1 MQSQGRAALTP
12 APAKETGLRK
22 VATTSQRQSRCIK
35 VITYLS
41 LVILAFDQASKFWAV
56 TYLES
61 RGTINLIGSFLR
73 LNHTTNSG
81 AAFNIGSNFTIF
93 LTVFAIIVS
102 AGLIIFA
109 RKIADKRWAI
119 GFGGLLGGVLGNL
132 SDRIFREPQ
141 FLHGHVVDFIE
152 IPNWPI
158 FNVADIAITSSGAFI
173 AYLLF
178 KDIKPFATF
187 ADSNLRNEDDDGD
200 MA

>member
-1 MQSQGRAALTP
+1 MS
-12 APAKETGLRK
+12 
-22 VATTSQRQSRCIK
+22 TTSERQLRCLKAVASIA
-35 VITYLS
+35 L
-41 LVILAFDQASKFWAV
+41 LLLALDQSSKFWAV

-61 RGTINLIGSFLR
+61 RGTINVLGSLLR

-109 RKIADKRWAI
+109 RKIVDMRWAV

-141 FLHGHVVDFIE
+141 FLHGHVVDFIQ

-158 FNVADIAITSSGAFI
+158 FNVADMAITGSGALI

-178 KDIKPFATF
+178 KEIKPFASF
-187 ADSNLRNEDDDGD
+187 ADSNKDLDDDGG
-200 MA
+200 AIA